1 MEFKDL
7 QGKTFP
13 ELHEV
18 LAELRENYRDLRF
31 KIANKQLKNIRGT
44 RAIKKNIS
52 QVLTLL
58 NRNKDN
64 K

>member
-1 MEFKDL
+1 MEFKELQSKSLKDL
-7 QGKTFP
+7 HF
-13 ELHEV
+13 L
-18 LAELRENYRDLRF
+18 LAELRENYRNMRF
-31 KIANKQLKNIRGT
+31 KIANKQLKNIREI